1 MIAGSNFCTECG
13 AKIEDNTKKTIAAM
27 NEKTDVL
34 SARSQQEIENSYKRG
49 KECLDG
55 GVLKTAFE
63 YFKKAAEQGH
73 VDAQY
78 QLAKMYQ
85 NGKVEIELS
94 ESRQDTD
101 NHVAVS
107 ARGESAREKYATK
120 WYDKAARQGHAEAQY
135 ELAMQYLT
143 GKVGGPSKEG
153 LGATGAD
160 VAVEKSNFEIA
171 VQWLTLSAEQN
182 IDAAMYKLGEI
193 YDMGNNLPQD
203 IAKARELY
211 SKAAAKGN
219 RDATVSLAALEFRM
233 HVDDIDCEEDRDEF
247 MRAMAEFCKKMKA
260 LLEEEQVKVFSVYS
274 FDSPQFEKKLKG
286 ALAYSALQKE
296 EIPLLIHDATIMG
309 SAKEGALFT
318 TRAIYSKPKFGI
330 QKKVAYQKVESV
342 SVRLSGGDYYIMVDD
357 SEIGFGFTKLR
368 DAKLVQ
374 HITKSL
380 IGVLKRQKKAAF

>member
-13 AKIEDNTKKTIAAM
+13 AKIEDSGKKNITAS
-27 NEKTDVL
+27 NEKTDNSSVRL
-34 SARSQQEIENSYKRG
+34 QQEIEHSYKRG

-55 GVLKTAFE
+55 GVMGNAFE

-85 NGKVEIELS
+85 DGKVEIELPKSRKDIDDHAAAAARS
-94 ESRQDTD
+94 ES
-101 NHVAVS
+101 V
-107 ARGESAREKYATK
+107 REKYATK
-120 WYDKAARQGHAEAQY
+120 WYGKAAKQGHAEAQY

-153 LGATGAD
+153 LGATEAD
-160 VAVEKSNFEIA
+160 VSVEKSNFEIA

-193 YDMGNNLPQD
+193 YDIGNNLPQD

-219 RDATVSLAALEFRM
+219 RDAIVALAALEFRM
-233 HVDDIDCEEDRDEF
+233 QVDAIDCEEDRDEF

-260 LLEEEQVKVFSVYS
+260 LLEEEQVNILSVYS
-274 FDSPQFEKKLKG
+274 FDSPQFGKKLKG

-296 EIPLLIHDATIMG
+296 EIPLLIQDVTLMG
-309 SAKEGALFT
+309 SAKEGVLFT
-318 TRAIYSKPKFGI
+318 TRAIYSKRKLYV
-330 QKKVAYQKVESV
+330 QRRVAYQKVESV
-342 SVRLSGGDYYIMVDD
+342 SVELSGRYHIMVDD
-357 SEIGFGFTKLR
+357 SEIGFGFAKLQ
-368 DAKLVQ
+368 DAKLVLL
-374 HITKSL
+374 IVKSL